1 MHKTAADFL
10 FGRKFFLFAKE
21 ICILENNSVAAGAI
35 CKFLIKYQS
44 GYARKVKFGFGL
56 VVLAGRI
63 LHLFS
68 LPAFSLY
75 FCKGNE

>member
-21 ICILENNSVAAGAI
+21 IAIWENNSVAAGSI
-35 CKFLIKYQS
+35 CKFLIECQS
-44 GYARKVKFGFGL
+44 GYTRKVKFGFGL
-56 VVLAGRI
+56 VVLPGII

-68 LPAFSLY
+68 L
-75 FCKGNE
+75 